1 MLKDQGEI
9 HPDFSLWGVSQVPC
23 MRFHYKEL
31 EKSGQQLG
39 STGKLRTSFCV
50 VANGSLSHGRA
61 GWEGTN
67 SPFCFA
73 VHDKEPHDAA
83 GQPRA
88 GRRERDPA
96 APLLQRAGLGP
107 AEPAADGA
115 PLQAPHCTW
124 GGGWREGIPGVF
136 FPLFGSISRF
146 IPVRQERGEGR
157 ELRPLALAWLMV
169 GHLVS
174 HLFSSPCWIFK
185 GNSVK

>member
-1 MLKDQGEI
+1 MWLLMGT
-9 HPDFSLWGVSQVPC
+9 PP
-23 MRFHYKEL
+23 R
-31 EKSGQQLG
+31 
-39 STGKLRTSFCV
+39 
-50 VANGSLSHGRA
+50 GRA

-67 SPFCFA
+67 SPFCLA
-73 VHDKEPHDAA
+73 VHDQEPHDAA

-96 APLLQRAGLGP
+96 APLLQGAGLGP

-124 GGGWREGIPGVF
+124 GGGLGQGHPSGV
-136 FPLFGSISRF
+136 FPLFGSVSRF

-157 ELRPLALAWLMV
+157 EVRKPLALVWLLV

-174 HLFSSPCWIFK
+174 LLFSLPCWIFK
-185 GNSVK
+185 GSLVKRCIFVKTAAAG

>member
-1 MLKDQGEI
+1 
-9 HPDFSLWGVSQVPC
+9 
-23 MRFHYKEL
+23 MRFHYEEL

-50 VANGSLSHGRA
+50 AANGHPSRGRA

-67 SPFCFA
+67 SPFCLA
-73 VHDKEPHDAA
+73 VHDQEPHDAA

-96 APLLQRAGLGP
+96 APLLQGAGLGP

-124 GGGWREGIPGVF
+124 GGGWGNGIPRGF
-136 FPLFGSISRF
+136 SLSFGSISGF
-146 IPVRQERGEGR
+146 IPVRQERGGGR
-157 ELRPLALAWLMV
+157 EVRKPWFGCFLATWLASSFALHA
-169 GHLVS
+169 G
-174 HLFSSPCWIFK
+174 FSK
-185 GNSVK
+185 AAQ